1 MKKKSETKPKFRI
14 VHKDS
19 KKEVQVLTTE
29 ERAYFRSLHKMVDE
43 IYQEAHA
50 KNWTWNQLAER
61 AKLDKTTVVRLGLR
75 VTKLPRFF
83 TIHKLAK
90 AVGWNIITT
99 EAKKVLKIKAG

>member
-1 MKKKSETKPKFRI
+1 VKKKSETKPKFRI

-19 KKEVQVLTTE
+19 KKEVQALTAE

-50 KNWTWNQLAER
+50 KNWTWNELAVR

-90 AVGWNIITT
+90 AVGWNIVT
-99 EAKKVLKIKAG
+99 ESKKVLKIKVG